1 MKILFVC
8 KTLPH
13 TFKGGI
19 QTHVWKLSEWLLK
32 FGHEVSIL
40 TAGSHKNGLR
50 TVDMGGRK
58 IIELPYFPGRKLPLV
73 GTFAEEFSFNIAAK
87 NWLAKHQ
94 TQFDIIH
101 LQGRSG
107 ALFLHSRKQI
117 KTPVVNTLHGL
128 ISIEQDKAIGNT
140 GNFDQKIHRIAAT
153 KMENVALRNADA
165 LIAVSDEMRS
175 EIEARQHGLGAKTQR
190 IYNGIDVP
198 ETLPS
203 TAADPN
209 LLLFV
214 GRLTALKGVFP
225 LVEAM
230 KTVRKDIRL
239 VMVGDG
245 EARPVLEEI
254 IAENK
259 LQDRIQLTGSLD
271 SKGVNAWLEQ
281 CSALI
286 LPSYHETQGIVLMEA
301 NALGKPVI
309 ATAVGGVPE
318 VVVNRKNGLLLGNHD
333 IKTLTWGINYLF
345 TNSFFAGQWGQ
356 WGRFY
361 MQEKFNWEKIPRQT
375 EAVYQS
381 LVPANLTNK
390 NNSPSRNLAAIL

>member
-13 TFKGGI
+13 AFKGGI

-73 GTFAEEFSFNIAAK
+73 GTFAEEFSFNISAK
-87 NWLAKHQ
+87 NWLLKHQ
-94 TQFDIIH
+94 VQFDIIH

-107 ALFLHSRKQI
+107 SLFLSSKKQI

-140 GNFDQKIHRIAAT
+140 ENFDQKIHRIAAT
-153 KMENVALRNADA
+153 QMENMALRNADA

-175 EIEARQHGLGAKTQR
+175 EIEARQLGLGTKTQR

-198 ETLPS
+198 DALPA
-203 TAADPN
+203 TPADPK

-239 VMVGDG
+239 VMVGEG
-245 EARPVLEEI
+245 EARPALEKI
-254 IAENK
+254 IAENM

-271 SKGVNAWLEQ
+271 SIGVNAWLER

-318 VVVNRKNGLLLGNHD
+318 VVVHRKNGLLLGNHD
-333 IKTLTWGINYLF
+333 IKTLAWGINYMF
-345 TNSFFAGQWGQ
+345 ANPFFAAQWGQ

-361 MQEKFNWEKIPRQT
+361 MQEKFSWENITRQT
-375 EAVYQS
+375 ESVYQS
-381 LVPANLTNK
+381 LAPANFINENINPNK
-390 NNSPSRNLAAIL
+390 HLAPIL